1 MLEVRGNYVKE
12 RKGIK
17 ALKAMA
23 KAYDRA
29 TKGIE
34 EPDLKELLARIRDH
48 ELYHVDIFNDLLK
61 EERGRKR

>member
-1 MLEVRGNYVKE
+1 MLKVQENYVKE

-29 TKGIE
+29 TKGIK
-34 EPDLKELLARIRDH
+34 EPALKELLTRIRDH
-48 ELYHVDIFNDLLK
+48 ELYPALIFLVAC
-61 EERGRKR
+61 